1 MCSYLTNYT
10 LYFLFLITTLLK
22 MNYCCQKLGSPCT
35 GTIFR
40 RCCGKLLCEYDMLGA
55 GTCQNCIR
63 SNYACMKNSQCC
75 SKYCKFLVCV

>member
-1 MCSYLTNYT
+1 
-10 LYFLFLITTLLK
+10 
-22 MNYCCQKLGSPCT
+22 
-35 GTIFR
+35 
-40 RCCGKLLCEYDMLGA
+40 MLGA